1 MNSLPMSDSPFL
13 SKKHEALREEVR
25 AFAEQE
31 IKPLAGKLDEEE
43 LFSTELTAKMGEM
56 GFFGIQVP
64 RELGGRELDTLS
76 YIIIV
81 EELARVD
88 SSQAATVA
96 AVNSLGIAPILKYGT
111 PAQKNKYIPPLCT
124 GKQTWAFGL
133 TEENAGSD
141 AMGSETTAKLVDGR
155 WVINGAK
162 THITNAASKIS
173 GGVTLQAV
181 TGEKN
186 GRKKLS
192 AIIVER
198 GTPGF
203 TTERITGKMMWR
215 ASDTGKL
222 FFNNCSVPEEN
233 LLGEQGQGGRLM
245 LNTLDSGRL
254 SIAAI
259 GLGLARGAMEASLE
273 YAKNRKQFGQP
284 ISKFQAVA
292 FKLADMDIKIELAKN
307 TLYNA
312 CWKKD
317 NNIQFARE
325 AAIAKLY
332 TSEIAREIADEAIQ
346 VHGATGLFKP
356 HPIERFYRDQRLLQI
371 GEGTSEI
378 LRMVISRYLGT

>member
-1 MNSLPMSDSPFL
+1 MENSPFL
-13 SKKHEALREEVR
+13 SEAHEALREEVR
-25 AFAEQE
+25 KFAESE
-31 IKPLAGKLDEEE
+31 IRPLAAKLDEGEI
-43 LFSTELTAKMGEM
+43 FSEELTAKMGEM
-56 GFFGIQVP
+56 GYLGIQVP
-64 RELGGRELDTLS
+64 EELGGRNLDTLS
-76 YIIIV
+76 YIIVV

-96 AVNSLGIAPILKYGT
+96 AVNSLGIAPIMKYGT
-111 PAQKNKYIPPLCT
+111 DAQKKRLIPPLCT
-124 GKQTWAFGL
+124 GKRTWAFGL

-141 AMGSETTAKLVDGR
+141 AMGSETTARLENGE
-155 WVINGAK
+155 WIINGEK
-162 THITNAASKIS
+162 NHITNSASAIS

-181 TGEKN
+181 TGERN

-203 TTERITGKMMWR
+203 TTERTTGKLMWR
-215 ASDTGKL
+215 ASDTGRL
-222 FFNNCSVPEEN
+222 FFKDCRVPAEN
-233 LLGEQGQGGRLM
+233 LLGEEGQGGRIM

-273 YAKNRKQFGQP
+273 HAKKREQFGQP
-284 ISKFQAVA
+284 ISKFQAVG
-292 FKLADMDIKIELAKN
+292 FKLADMDMKIELAKN

-317 NNIQFARE
+317 NNIQFARD

-332 TSEIAREIADEAIQ
+332 TSEIAREIADEAVQI
-346 VHGATGLFKP
+346 HGAKGLFKP
-356 HPIERFYRDQRLLQI
+356 HPVERFYRDQRLLQI

-378 LRMVISRYLGT
+378 LRLVISRYLGA